1 MSRLSISRAWE
12 ETRGRL
18 GSDGR
23 LFTTVALAMIALPS
37 AVSTL
42 VNPNSGMGEGGF
54 GTGIVTFLMSLI
66 ALVGQLAIIRLAI
79 GPSVSV
85 GGAISHAAGRAL
97 PYIAS
102 IILLVIGLFL
112 LAIPVGAVLT
122 AMGVSFERGGE
133 QLPAGAWIPVLLF
146 VVVLIYIAARM
157 LMTSSVASAESAG
170 PIRILKRSWE
180 LTRGNA
186 GRLLAFLL
194 LFLIALI
201 VVLSAVAVMVGLLA
215 NALFGDVEPFSA
227 AALLVG
233 LVQGLL
239 SAAAT
244 AIFAVML
251 ARMYVQLS
259 GSAGSAADG
268 PEVTVPHSGT

>member
-12 ETRGRL
+12 ETRTRL

-23 LFTTVALAMIALPS
+23 LITTVALAMIALPS

-42 VNPNSGMGEGGF
+42 VSPNSGAAADGGSWEGGLI
-54 GTGIVTFLMSLI
+54 TVAMSLI
-66 ALVGQLAIIRLAI
+66 ALIGQLAIIRLAI

-85 GGAISHAAGRAL
+85 GGSISHAAGRAL

-112 LAIPVGAVLT
+112 LAIPLGAVLA
-122 AMGVSFERGGE
+122 AMGVSFERGGGP
-133 QLPAGAWIPVLLF
+133 LPAGAWIPVLLF
-146 VVVLIYIAARM
+146 IAILVYVAARM
-157 LMTSSVASAESAG
+157 LMTSSVASAEAVG
-170 PIRILKRSWE
+170 PIKILKRSWE
-180 LTRGNA
+180 LTRGNV
-186 GRLLAFLL
+186 GRLLAFML

-215 NALFGDVEPFSA
+215 RSLFGDVEPFSA
-227 AALLVG
+227 AALLMG

-244 AIFAVML
+244 TVFAVML
-251 ARMYVQLS
+251 ARMYVQL
-259 GSAGSAADG
+259 AGAAPSE

>member
-1 MSRLSISRAWE
+1 MRRLSISRAWE
-12 ETRGRL
+12 ETRTRL
-18 GSDGR
+18 GSDGK
-23 LFTTVALAMIALPS
+23 LFTTVALALIALPS

-42 VNPNSGMGEGGF
+42 VNPNGGMTGSTGSPGSGL
-54 GTGIVTFLMSLI
+54 VTLVMSLV

-85 GGAISHAAGRAL
+85 GGAIGHAAGRAL
-97 PYIAS
+97 PYIGS
-102 IILLVIGLFL
+102 ILLLVVGLFL
-112 LAIPVGAVLT
+112 AALPFGVVLT
-122 AMGVSFERGGE
+122 MMGASFERGAE
-133 QLPAGAWIPVLLF
+133 QLPPGAWIPALLF
-146 VVVLIYIAARM
+146 FALLIYVATRM
-157 LMTSSVASAESAG
+157 LMTSSVASAEAAG
-170 PIRILKRSWE
+170 PIKILKRSWE

-194 LFLIALI
+194 LFLIALV

-215 NALFGDVEPFSA
+215 NALFGEIEPLSA
-227 AALLVG
+227 GALFVG
-233 LVQGLL
+233 LIQGLI

-244 AIFAVML
+244 TVFAVML

-259 GSAGSAADG
+259 GPADA

>member
-12 ETRGRL
+12 ETRERL

-23 LFTTVALAMIALPS
+23 LLMTVAIALIALPS
-37 AVSTL
+37 AISTL
-42 VNPNSGMGEGGF
+42 VNPNSGMGEGGGL
-54 GTGIVTFLMSLI
+54 GTGLITLAMSLV
-66 ALVGQLAIIRLAI
+66 ALIGQLAIIRLAI

-85 GGAISHAAGRAL
+85 GGAIGHAAGRAL
-97 PYIAS
+97 PYIGS

-112 LAIPVGAVLT
+112 LAIPVGVVLA
-122 AMGVSFERGGE
+122 AMGVSIERTGAG
-133 QLPAGAWIPVLLF
+133 LPAGAWIPLLLLF
-146 VVVLIYIAARM
+146 VVMIYVAARM
-157 LMTSSVASAESAG
+157 MMTSSVASAEAAG
-170 PIRILKRSWE
+170 PVRILKRSWE
-180 LTRGNA
+180 LTRGNV

-215 NALFGDVEPFSA
+215 RTLFGQLEPFSA

-233 LVQGLL
+233 LVQGLV

-244 AIFAVML
+244 TIFAVML

-259 GSAGSAADG
+259 GGAAID
-268 PEVTVPHSGT
+268 PEVSVPSSGS

>member
-1 MSRLSISRAWE
+1 M
-12 ETRGRL
+12 
-18 GSDGR
+18 
-23 LFTTVALAMIALPS
+23 TVAIALIALPS

-42 VNPNSGMGEGGF
+42 VNPNSGAGG
-54 GTGIVTFLMSLI
+54 GGLVTGLITLAMSLV

-85 GGAISHAAGRAL
+85 GGAIGHAAGRAL
-97 PYIAS
+97 PYIGS
-102 IILLVIGLFL
+102 IILLVICLFL
-112 LAIPVGAVLT
+112 LAIPVGVALT
-122 AMGVSFERGGE
+122 AMGVSLERTGE
-133 QLPAGAWIPVLLF
+133 ALPAGAWIPVLLF
-146 VVVLIYIAARM
+146 IAVMIYIAARM
-157 LMTSSVASAESAG
+157 LMTSSVASAEAAG
-170 PIRILKRSWE
+170 PISILKRSWQ

-201 VVLSAVAVMVGLLA
+201 VVVSAVAVMVGLLA
-215 NALFGDVEPFSA
+215 RTLFGEMEPFSA

-233 LVQGLL
+233 LVQGLV

-244 AIFAVML
+244 AVFAVML

-259 GSAGSAADG
+259 GGGTAPEA
-268 PEVTVPHSGT
+268 EVTVPSSGA